1 MKTIPV
7 LVLLAC
13 IASDLCNAC
22 NINVNVVKAR
32 CKGKGNPEACARK
45 LARKLKEDGED
56 YGLIGDALAD
66 PGLLKALIPKN
77 LGELFDLAEE
87 IVPGMKGLQA
97 PVQETWKL
105 LHPVLKVNLIAFGI
119 IIIQPKNN
127 IFQELPAVE
136 RKLAPTLI
144 EIRKALQGDDEISD
158 RQFAKWGKA
167 LVKHGRP
174 FAK

>member
-7 LVLLAC
+7 LVLFAC

-22 NINVNVVKAR
+22 NIDVNSVKLR
-32 CKGKGNPEACARK
+32 SKCKGKENPEACARK

-87 IVPGMKGLQA
+87 IVPGMKDLQA
-97 PVQETWKL
+97 PVEETWKL

-127 IFQELPAVE
+127 IFQEH
-136 RKLAPTLI
+136 T
-144 EIRKALQGDDEISD
+144 
-158 RQFAKWGKA
+158 
-167 LVKHGRP
+167 
-174 FAK
+174 